1 MKLTIRIPSHGT
13 VDLDDV
19 GEATETALLRYRAG
33 LRGLDPDMCLVR
45 IRCDL
50 VNYGM
55 VDDSA
60 AMQEVTVDIEHE
72 LATWLDN
79 LAAFVNP
86 VIVHRGATVKA
97 IVRVALRFFCVQ
109 APELGGRMK
118 SGVDGTAE
126 KEEEKI

>member
-1 MKLTIRIPSHGT
+1 MKLTIRIPIRWAEEFE
-13 VDLDDV
+13 DLAV
-19 GEATETALLRYRAG
+19 AAETALQRYRARLKG
-33 LRGLDPDMCLVR
+33 LGPDMCLVR

-60 AMQEVTVDIEHE
+60 AMQEVTVDIDHE

-79 LAAFVNP
+79 LTAFVNP
-86 VIVHRGATVKA
+86 DIVHRGATVKA
-97 IVRVALRFFCVQ
+97 IVRVALRFFCGQ
-109 APELGGRMK
+109 APELGGGMK
-118 SGVDGTAE
+118 SGVDGAAE